1 MGSNNRSNRQ
11 KVIRIMISIIGLM
24 ALFGLTWVFAAFTVS
39 VVSTAFQLLFAIFN
53 SLQGFFI
60 FLFFCVFGREGR
72 ELWLKVLCCGRKV
85 PGIISSTQPN
95 VKRQRQTTYQRP
107 SQQSTISSRLR
118 SDPPTSTRNTAHLS
132 SSSDA
137 IQSSVFNDSEVSQEM
152 STVEVNPMAPQLETV
167 EEESRLD
174 EPQSA
179 LQSSTF
185 SEMSTV
191 RANPT
196 ALQLESSEEEGP
208 TGKSHFVKVHS
219 REKKESIFSHSS
231 IAEAGRITVEEHDKT
246 NSPHAAKV
254 PDHNTVYLP
263 VLVRRSSTVR
273 HHVEVAELS
282 FSGNEDDSDSEV
294 FANPN
299 SENTNI

>member
-1 MGSNNRSNRQ
+1 MGSNDRSNQQ
-11 KVIRIMISIIGLM
+11 KVIRIMISIMGLM
-24 ALFGLTWVFAAFTVS
+24 ALFGLTWIFAAFTVNAAS
-39 VVSTAFQLLFAIFN
+39 IAFQFLFAIFN

-85 PGIISSTQPN
+85 PSIISSTQPN

-118 SDPPTSTRNTAHLS
+118 SDPPTNTRNTARLS

-137 IQSSVFNDSEVSQEM
+137 IRSSAFNDSEVSQEM

-167 EEESRLD
+167 EEESRVNGS
-174 EPQSA
+174 QSV
-179 LQSSTF
+179 LQSRTF
-185 SEMSTV
+185 SEMSMV

-196 ALQLESSEEEGP
+196 ALQLQASEERP
-208 TGKSHFVKVHS
+208 TGKSQFVKVHS
-219 REKKESIFSHSS
+219 REKRESIFSHSS
-231 IAEAGRITVEEHDKT
+231 IAESGRITNEQHDKT
-246 NSPHAAKV
+246 NSPHAA
-254 PDHNTVYLP
+254 DHNTVHLP
-263 VLVRRSSTVR
+263 VLVRRSSTVH

-294 FANPN
+294 VANSN
-299 SENTNI
+299 AENTNI